1 MKNNIFLILILTFFS
16 KPSLAYYYSLGDLQ
30 GLSNTDYRET
40 LVEFESTVKEIMTHL
55 TLVLKQD
62 QKLNSNIY
70 ESSIFNQNLDLQLKP
85 LSLHIKKLPDKVNY
99 LTLELNTTMS
109 RFSNFQFSFIQYLNE
124 SDIKIF
130 QQTKEGLKEDMLRFY
145 KISSDIIKESDRL
158 KAELEATF
166 LRRKKISKFQYKE
179 YMVLSQPHQIKITN
193 IAKSVSE
200 LYKKV
205 INLTNELNQHK
216 RITNQ
221 IYDSYQ
227 RKLSLSL
234 GVKDSSSLICASA
247 KRKAAI

>member
-109 RFSNFQFSFIQYLNE
+109 RFSNFQLFFVIQ
-124 SDIKIF
+124 K
-130 QQTKEGLKEDMLRFY
+130 
-145 KISSDIIKESDRL
+145 
-158 KAELEATF
+158 
-166 LRRKKISKFQYKE
+166 
-179 YMVLSQPHQIKITN
+179 MVT
-193 IAKSVSE
+193 
-200 LYKKV
+200 
-205 INLTNELNQHK
+205 
-216 RITNQ
+216 
-221 IYDSYQ
+221 
-227 RKLSLSL
+227 
-234 GVKDSSSLICASA
+234 
-247 KRKAAI
+247 